1 MNIKINRDSVCIGD
15 DIDNHSISVFMDND
29 ASYDKLFNVLKEK
42 RYFPSVSGNNV
53 VWVLTAKHYE
63 CIFSYFTKTEKLSM
77 GLSEKCLRKI
87 GGNSF
92 EVYLRYYSSPE
103 RWKAKIQK
111 MYHDDGYSMWRD
123 GWVEELKYCDYL
135 MKL

>member
-63 CIFSYFTKTEKLSM
+63 CIFPYFTKTEKLSM

-87 GGNSF
+87 GGHN
-92 EVYLRYYSSPE
+92 
-103 RWKAKIQK
+103 Q
-111 MYHDDGYSMWRD
+111 
-123 GWVEELKYCDYL
+123 
-135 MKL
+135 